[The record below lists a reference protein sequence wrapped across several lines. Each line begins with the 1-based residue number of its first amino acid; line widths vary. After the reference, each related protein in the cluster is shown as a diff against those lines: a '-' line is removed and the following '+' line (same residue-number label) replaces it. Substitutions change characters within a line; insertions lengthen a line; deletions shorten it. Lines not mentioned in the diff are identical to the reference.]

1 MRYLISILLCFVA
14 LANYA
19 QPVPYYSYYSDYS
32 SSMRNAQK
40 NLEIQADKNRQ
51 PNAKYSGSSTIS
63 PEAIEKFKKSWAAL
77 DSWKKPPAPGTTGGV
92 FTNEQ
97 NAEFRETKQKRLNE
111 QYYVNTVL
119 NLYNDPLNT
128 LLPKITTAF
137 TCQSENCKDG
147 LGTTTLDKDIEVS
160 ANYKNGK
167 KNGIASFYIK
177 DPLIAQLNAI
187 YENDVLNGKATVEY
201 KDGSY
206 QNMYFNAGTL
216 VGNAILFLEN
226 NESIN
231 FNRNRGVINGLVTRQ
246 SKNDGYSQILYIDG
260 KLFTMLKANTAA
272 GLVYPS
278 PLMYQGKYYLNIQ
291 EEEFSKKFNDD
302 GSGAFT
308 THYKLA
314 DGRSCY
320 LHLFYNGILEM
331 SIYGLKR
338 NGGLDS
344 STTYWSNGDI
354 EGDEIKKGKRTD
366 NSTKYY
372 ANGALYFGEMSS
384 TGKPYGNGKMIYPNK
399 DYFIGEYDYKGQKEK
414 GQIFYANGTLF
425 FEGTF
430 KDDLKSG
437 KGKAYYADSAETY
450 EGEWANDMF
459 NGKGKITKK
468 NGYYKTAVFKDFVE
482 SDVAYFSAKG
492 AKISENDFNNNNSN

>member
-1 MRYLISILLCFVA
+1 MRYFISILLCTVA

-32 SSMRNAQK
+32 ASMRNAQK
-40 NLEIQADKNRQ
+40 NLEILADKGRQ
-51 PNAKYSGSSTIS
+51 PNAKSSGSSTIS
-63 PEAIEKFKKSWAAL
+63 PEAIEKFRKSWAAL

-97 NAEFRETKQKRLNE
+97 NTEFRETKQKRLNE

-137 TCQSENCKDG
+137 SCQSGNCQEG
-147 LGTTTLDKDIEVS
+147 LETTTLDKDIDVS

-187 YENDVLNGKATVEY
+187 YENDVLNGKATLEY

-216 VGNAILFLEN
+216 AGNAILFLEN

-231 FNRNRGVINGLVTRQ
+231 FNRNRGIINGLVTRQ
-246 SKNDGYSQILYIDG
+246 SKNDGYSQILYTDG

-278 PLMYQGKYYLNIQ
+278 PLMYQGKYYLNIE
-291 EEEFSKKFNDD
+291 EEEFDKNFDDD

-314 DGRSCY
+314 DGGSCY
-320 LHLFYNGILEM
+320 LHLFYDGTLEM
-331 SIYGLKR
+331 RIYNFRAKSGIVR
-338 NGGLDS
+338 DA
-344 STTYWSNGDI
+344 TYWSNGDI
-354 EGDEIKKGKRTD
+354 EEDEIKKGKSTD
-366 NSTKYY
+366 NSTMLY
-372 ANGALYFGEMSS
+372 ANGAVFSGDLHSD
-384 TGKPYGNGKMIYPNK
+384 GKPGKGKMIWPNK
-399 DYFIGEYDYKGQKEK
+399 DYFIGEYNYKGQKEK

-437 KGKAYYADSAETY
+437 KGKAYYADSGETY
-450 EGEWANDMF
+450 EGDWANDMF

-482 SDVAYFSAKG
+482 SNVVYFSIKG
-492 AKISENDFNNNNSN
+492 AKITESDFNNSN